1 MARDGPTGSCDPYDP
16 ARTRTDWIEYLEK
29 DEGGVM
35 RLESLVAW
43 LAITTAATTAA
54 AQEAPLPARAPT
66 PPPARLEP
74 TRVTPYHQS
83 FQMIMVQNG
92 QQQRVGSLKDRVA
105 IDPDRDGGA
114 AVIV

>member
-74 TRVTPYHQS
+74 TRVTPYHPS
-83 FQMIMVQNG
+83 FRMIMAQNG
-92 QQQRVGSLKDRVA
+92 QERRGGSLEQPVA
-105 IDPDRDGGA
+105 IHPERGRG
-114 AVIV
+114 